1 MDFFF
6 INFFLRTVQPKMKS
20 FHFSVLFLPQMTC
33 LVPEDYEANVAMQV
47 MEAYRIM
54 ETACLNQL

>member
-1 MDFFF
+1 
-6 INFFLRTVQPKMKS
+6 MKS

-54 ETACLNQL
+54 ETACLNQLQSEYF